1 MVSEILKNGVKT
13 IIIEGLDRLAR
24 EYRIQESLLIY
35 LASKGIELISART
48 EENVTHAIIVDL
60 MKKALVQMQ
69 GIFAEL
75 EKSLLV
81 KKLRAARERKR
92 AKTGKCEGRKSY
104 AEVAPEA
111 IAEMKRLRK
120 KPKLGRRLTYEAIA
134 EALNTTGYSTADGL
148 PFTGNN
154 VAVILYRQK

>member
-13 IIIEGLDRLAR
+13 IIIEGLDRLAI

-75 EKSLLV
+75 DCIGNSFFGDRWFGK
-81 KKLRAARERKR
+81 
-92 AKTGKCEGRKSY
+92 AKT
-104 AEVAPEA
+104 
-111 IAEMKRLRK
+111 
-120 KPKLGRRLTYEAIA
+120 
-134 EALNTTGYSTADGL
+134 
-148 PFTGNN
+148 
-154 VAVILYRQK
+154 